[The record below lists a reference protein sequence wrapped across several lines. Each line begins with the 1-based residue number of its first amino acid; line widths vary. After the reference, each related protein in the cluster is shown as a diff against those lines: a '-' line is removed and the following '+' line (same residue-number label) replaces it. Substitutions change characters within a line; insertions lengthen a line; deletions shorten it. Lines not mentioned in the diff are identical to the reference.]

1 MQLVG
6 RITKHRQPA
15 ALLWPFQ
22 AEAADDSEA
31 ARLQGVQHLLDR
43 ALPLLS
49 AGQEMEHCPV
59 RPDVE
64 GGSRQIGLQ
73 HIRSKPVHGFTCRA
87 EMTPGGVQGSGRD
100 VQHHEPCEAGGK
112 QIVYQSRFVRPHVD
126 DRPVQSRGSPTEVLQ
141 GRIQMGRAP
150 AHRVRGLGLVDRFPV
165 ALGCPAGCP
174 ARQQSA
180 EGLAGVSTCQ
190 KSNRPGPADVD

>member
-1 MQLVG
+1 VPLPGVVRILDATVEPLEGFTEGVMQLVG

-49 AGQEMEHCPV
+49 AGQEMEHRPV
-59 RPDVE
+59 MPDVE

-73 HIRSKPVHGFTCRA
+73 HIRSKPVHGFACRA
-87 EMTPGGVQGSGRD
+87 EVTPGGIQGSGRD
-100 VQHHEPCEAGGK
+100 VQHREPCEAGGK
-112 QIVYQSRFVRPHVD
+112 QIVYQSRFLRPHVD
-126 DRPVQSRGSPTEVLQ
+126 DRPSKVG
-141 GRIQMGRAP
+141 A
-150 AHRVRGLGLVDRFPV
+150 
-165 ALGCPAGCP
+165 
-174 ARQQSA
+174 ARQRYCKDVFRWGARQPTASA
-180 EGLAGVSTCQ
+180 DWVS
-190 KSNRPGPADVD
+190 